1 MSKPIEDY
9 GFIGNRMTGAL
20 VARDG
25 SIDWLCLPRFDSD
38 ACFAALVGTDEH
50 GRWKI
55 APKNAVKAC
64 KRRYLPG
71 TAVLETIFETEDG
84 KVSLTDFIPFR
95 PDGHTVELVRIV
107 HGLAGKVGMEMD
119 FVLRFGYGRTIPWVR
134 RRDYGLSA
142 VSGPDAVEL
151 VTRIPLQGK
160 EMKTVAS
167 FDIEAGRSIP
177 FTLAYHASHAT
188 PAFVDDHR
196 VVLRNTV
203 DTWRGWS
210 GRCQFPDE
218 TPKKWKKAVE
228 RSLITLKSLT
238 YRPTGAIVAAPTTSL
253 PEEIGGERNW
263 DYRFCWIRDATLT
276 LYALVNSGFF
286 EEADKFRQW
295 LLRAAAGDP
304 SQMQIM
310 YGLGGE
316 RRLTE
321 LELDWLPGYMGSRPV
336 RIGNLAHEQLQIDVY
351 GELMDAFHAS
361 RRSRLGSHRSAWKFQ
376 GVLLKNLEKLW
387 HQPDESIW
395 EVRGGP
401 RHFTFSKMMG
411 WVAFD
416 RAIRAVEE
424 FGLEGPVDEWR
435 RIRQAIH
442 AEICEKG
449 FDEKR
454 NSFVQ
459 SYGADNL
466 DASLLLTAEIGFL
479 ETEDPRFRG
488 TVEAVEKTLLQDG
501 FVLRYQTEG
510 SNDGLSGKEGAFLAC
525 SFWLVNA
532 YAALGRRDDAEELFD
547 RLLDIRNDLGLLA
560 EEYDPVKKRQLGNF
574 PQAFSHVGLVNAA
587 HNLIRAEL
595 GPSEQRAS
603 RTEPPHSDET
613 PTEEHV

>member
-1 MSKPIEDY
+1 MKKPIEDY

-20 VARDG
+20 VGCDG

-38 ACFAALVGTDEH
+38 ACFAALVGAEEH

-55 APKNAVKAC
+55 APKNEVKAC
-64 KRRYLPG
+64 TRRYLPG
-71 TAVLETIFETEDG
+71 TAVLETTFETVEG
-84 KVSLTDFIPFR
+84 RVSLTDFMPFK
-95 PDGHTVELVRIV
+95 PDGGTVELVRIV
-107 HGLAGKVGMEMD
+107 HGISGKVPMEMD
-119 FVLRFGYGRTIPWVR
+119 FILRFGYGRTIPWVR

-151 VTRIPLQGK
+151 VTRARLEGK
-160 EMKTVAS
+160 DMKTVAS
-167 FDIEAGRSIP
+167 FEVEAGRSIP
-177 FTLAYHASHAT
+177 FTLAYHASHDT

-196 VVLRNTV
+196 VVLRGTV

-210 GRCQFPDE
+210 GRCELSEEAPQ
-218 TPKKWKKAVE
+218 KWKDAVE

-238 YRPTGAIVAAPTTSL
+238 YRPTGAIIAAPTTSL

-286 EEADKFRQW
+286 DEADKFRQW

-310 YGLGGE
+310 YGLAGE

-321 LELDWLPGYMGSRPV
+321 MELDWLPGYMGSRPV
-336 RIGNLAHEQLQIDVY
+336 RIGNLAHEQLQLDVY
-351 GELMDAFHAS
+351 GELMDAFHAA

-376 GVLLKNLEKLW
+376 GVLLKNLQKLW
-387 HQPDESIW
+387 HQPDEGIW

-401 RHFTFSKMMG
+401 RHFTFSKMMS

-416 RAIRAVEE
+416 RGINAAEK

-435 RIRQAIH
+435 RVRQEIH

-449 FDEKR
+449 FDRKR
-454 NSFVQ
+454 NTFVQ
-459 SYGADNL
+459 SYGDSNL
-466 DASLLLTAEIGFL
+466 DASLLLTAETGFL
-479 ETEDPRFRG
+479 KTEDPRFRG
-488 TVEAVEKTLLQDG
+488 TVEAIEKTLLQDG
-501 FVLRYQTEG
+501 FVLRYQPKTSE
-510 SNDGLSGKEGAFLAC
+510 DGLSGGEGAFLAC

-560 EEYDPVKKRQLGNF
+560 EEYDPKERRQLGNF

-587 HNLIRAEL
+587 HNLMRAEY
-595 GPSEQRAS
+595 GPSEQRAG
-603 RTEPPHSDET
+603 RTEPPHSDEN